1 MKPAVP
7 QATSGLDLWVRFLV
21 ELQIRILTTPGQLV
35 TCQLPGPEDSRARNE
50 LFLCYFCFSLL
61 FSSSG
66 HSQDQQRPRSHL
78 NKGEGDEGHKR
89 TSFVWFF
96 VFISG

>member
-50 LFLCYFCFSLL
+50 LFCVIFVSLCFSAPVAIPRTNRGQ
-61 FSSSG
+61 G
-66 HSQDQQRPRSHL
+66 H
-78 NKGEGDEGHKR
+78 
-89 TSFVWFF
+89 
-96 VFISG
+96 I